1 MKKLFIVSAIML
13 FAVGA
18 MTSCKDSVENGC
30 HCTMTASYQG
40 KSESKDIDVDGPSLK
55 EAGFTSCRAYATKV
69 QEESIK
75 MLEEMGIQGPTV
87 KVSCVG
93 K

>member
-1 MKKLFIVSAIML
+1 MKKMFIVSAIML

-30 HCTMTASYQG
+30 HCTETASYQG
-40 KSESKDIDVDGPSLK
+40 KTETEEEDFTAEEVKAAGNYNSCKAFAADYEKKVK
-55 EAGFTSCRAYATKV
+55 EYIPEGASISISCK
-69 QEESIK
+69 
-75 MLEEMGIQGPTV
+75 
-87 KVSCVG
+87 G

>member
-1 MKKLFIVSAIML
+1 MKKMFIVSAIML

-30 HCTMTASYQG
+30 HCTMTYQG
-40 KSESKDIDVDGPSLK
+40 ETEEGDITAEQMKQMGYS
-55 EAGFTSCRAYATKV
+55 SCKAYAADVEKAAKV
-69 QEESIK
+69 AGETISA
-75 MLEEMGIQGPTV
+75 
-87 KVSCVG
+87 SCKG

>member
-1 MKKLFIVSAIML
+1 MKKMFIVSAIML

-30 HCTMTASYQG
+30 KCTIKASYAGQSDSREMDVEAEELKAEG
-40 KSESKDIDVDGPSLK
+40 YKSCSAFAADAEK
-55 EAGFTSCRAYATKV
+55 EAK
-69 QEESIK
+69 K
-75 MLEEMGIQGPTV
+75 EMPAGASV
-87 KVSCVG
+87 SVSCKG

>member
-1 MKKLFIVSAIML
+1 MKKMFIVSAIML

-30 HCTMTASYQG
+30 HCTETGSYQG
-40 KSESKDIDVDGPSLK
+40 RTETHEEDFTAEELK
-55 EAGFTSCRAYATKV
+55 AEGYTSCKAFAADYEKEVKAHV
-69 QEESIK
+69 PEGASIS
-75 MLEEMGIQGPTV
+75 I
-87 KVSCVG
+87 SCKG

>member
-1 MKKLFIVSAIML
+1 MKKMFIVSAIML

-30 HCTMTASYQG
+30 KCTIKVSYMGQ
-40 KSESKDIDVDGPSLK
+40 SESEETDVEAAKLK
-55 EAGFTSCRAYATKV
+55 EEGYTSCSAFAADAEKKAK
-69 QEESIK
+69 QEMPSGAEVS
-75 MLEEMGIQGPTV
+75 
-87 KVSCVG
+87 VSCKG

>member
-1 MKKLFIVSAIML
+1 MKKMFIVSAIML

-30 HCTMTASYQG
+30 KC
-40 KSESKDIDVDGPSLK
+40 
-55 EAGFTSCRAYATKV
+55 
-69 QEESIK
+69 
-75 MLEEMGIQGPTV
+75 TV
-87 KVSCVG
+87 KVSYMGQSDSRDGDVEAADLKEKGYKSCSAYAADSEKKAKQEMPEGAEVSVSCKG

>member
-1 MKKLFIVSAIML
+1 MKKMFIVSAIML

-30 HCTMTASYQG
+30 HCTETASYQG
-40 KSESKDIDVDGPSLK
+40 RTE
-55 EAGFTSCRAYATKV
+55 T
-69 QEESIK
+69 QEEDFTA
-75 MLEEMGIQGPTV
+75 EEMKAGNYNSCKAFAADYEKAV
-87 KVSCVG
+87 KAEIPEGASISISCKG

>member
-1 MKKLFIVSAIML
+1 MKKMFIVSAIML

-30 HCTMTASYQG
+30 KC
-40 KSESKDIDVDGPSLK
+40 
-55 EAGFTSCRAYATKV
+55 
-69 QEESIK
+69 
-75 MLEEMGIQGPTV
+75 TV
-87 KVSCVG
+87 KVSYMGQSESRETDVEAAQLKADGYKSCSAFAADAEKEAKKEMPEGASVSVSCKG

>member
-1 MKKLFIVSAIML
+1 MKKMFIVSAIML

-30 HCTMTASYQG
+30 HCTETASYQG
-40 KSESKDIDVDGPSLK
+40 RTESRETDVEAAQLKADGYKSCSAFAADAEK
-55 EAGFTSCRAYATKV
+55 EAK
-69 QEESIK
+69 K
-75 MLEEMGIQGPTV
+75 EMPEGASV
-87 KVSCVG
+87 SVSCKG